1 MTDTRYVIPY
11 RRISKDDGDVELDT
25 QRQLDSLDRLQT
37 TLPPELSALPILAVD
52 EPGGISA
59 SKNSIFDRPGGAAL
73 MARVEQGEVAAILVD
88 QQSRLSR
95 FEDDREW
102 ATFTMLLLAQQTR
115 LFAADVGEIDL
126 KNHAARSMA
135 YMRRLG
141 DAEWAAKIGHNTATR
156 IAAIARRGF
165 WPFGQVPFGY
175 DAEGETKQRLL
186 VPNDDAPVV
195 VEPLRGLSLA
205 GASIQAL
212 TRSSGLAR
220 ERVKKILRNEAYYG
234 VVRHLDARHDGQHVP
249 LITKELFDQA
259 QALLRRNAAEQPSYS
274 LKNPYGFLLRCD
286 ACGYGCMQHVS
297 NRASQLAYYRCVS
310 AGRAASTASLL
321 STSTPASSSASP
333 RRPSAC
339 TNAWTIRPGAFC
351 AQTQS
356 SGLPRRRR
364 WPGWTR
370 RSLTRSNSSAAGLP
384 VEKIE
389 TRLAAI
395 QTEREKLSRQLA
407 LLSGRRQSP
416 SGEPRGAARP
426 PERHRGTHRYRG
438 LRRVLH
444 LGLGRHELRAAP
456 VTPPRASRVD
466 PSRRRPHGHHLQG
479 RHPSAS
485 ADHRRS
491 PEA

>member
-1 MTDTRYVIPY
+1 MSDTWTPATTASTSR
-11 RRISKDDGDVELDT
+11 
-25 QRQLDSLDRLQT
+25 SLRKSFL
-37 TLPPELSALPILAVD
+37 
-52 EPGGISA
+52 
-59 SKNSIFDRPGGAAL
+59 
-73 MARVEQGEVAAILVD
+73 
-88 QQSRLSR
+88 
-95 FEDDREW
+95 
-102 ATFTMLLLAQQTR
+102 
-115 LFAADVGEIDL
+115 
-126 KNHAARSMA
+126 
-135 YMRRLG
+135 
-141 DAEWAAKIGHNTATR
+141 
-156 IAAIARRGF
+156 
-165 WPFGQVPFGY
+165 
-175 DAEGETKQRLL
+175 
-186 VPNDDAPVV
+186 
-195 VEPLRGLSLA
+195 
-205 GASIQAL
+205 
-212 TRSSGLAR
+212 
-220 ERVKKILRNEAYYG
+220 
-234 VVRHLDARHDGQHVP
+234 
-249 LITKELFDQA
+249 DQA

-297 NRASQLAYYRCVS
+297 NRASQLAYYRCES

-384 VEKIE
+384 SEKIE

-485 ADHRRS
+485 ADIGGRRKPDLTKPLLQLGLGLAGAKPPS
-491 PEA
+491 GFTVARASALVCAGFVPEVSQADGVGGGSEPRRRICAS